1 MSEERVYVIG
11 APGSN
16 TVKIGRTIHLEKR
29 LAEIQRMS
37 PVQLEVLWS
46 TPGGHELET
55 ALHRHFRARR
65 SHGEWFAFD
74 RNPVEAVTEA
84 VGQKAWENRQEA
96 HLKPEP
102 QPQPRFIITRYMAGA
117 IHVEGDDEVA
127 QIA

>member
-11 APGSN
+11 TPGSN

-46 TPGGHELET
+46 TPGGHALET

-74 RNPVEAVTEA
+74 GDPVEAVTRATDEKA
-84 VGQKAWENRQEA
+84 QENEQARRRCSTGQPK
-96 HLKPEP
+96 
-102 QPQPRFIITRYMAGA
+102 FVITRHMRGA